1 MMDVKTADRELQTY
15 IRPQT
20 FPVAIR
26 MLKPGEAIPDKA
38 KRPARDFKKLSM
50 NCQVIDMARR
60 YGWTIALTREDHIC
74 SLGIAAL
81 GFEKPTHLHNSGTL
95 CEGMY
100 TETKE
105 AGQRSEAAVDKFA
118 HGEYY
123 ALLVAPLDRAT
134 FEPHVVCIYA
144 NPAQVMRLTQ
154 AALWRRGGKLTSAF
168 GGRIDCSEI
177 IVTTMRTD
185 RPQVILPCSG
195 DRIFGQTQDHEMAFT
210 FPWAQMEEIV
220 EGLRGTH
227 AGGIR
232 YPITQ
237 FMEYEAKLPPRYM
250 EANRLWDAEKGRSAF
265 TPRDR
270 VVAAY
275 KRSFADRVP
284 VYPIVASF
292 AGTLDGLS
300 IEEYCT
306 NTTRAIKAMMNYY
319 ERYQPDVVLAYN
331 DLAKEAEAFGCRVKY
346 SEYVVPSIDTHVLA
360 DDKARLAQIAMP
372 DPYKTARLP
381 GFLEQCETLV
391 KAKPP
396 TAIGAVAVGPW
407 TIAMLMRNPE
417 VMLLD
422 TFEDPQFIH
431 DLMRVTTDF
440 SKTWGD
446 AIAKTGIGLSFSEPT
461 ASISLISPDNY
472 REFIAPYHKE
482 LVDYFKAKKVGV
494 TTHICG
500 TTYPIYEDL
509 IQCGFTTVSFDLD
522 QQADPALYVDQLERF
537 VQVARGRA
545 VAIGNVDA
553 TKFEKTTKDAMVAD
567 VRRCVDAAARQS
579 AFILST
585 SCEIPPKSDPE
596 AVKWF
601 MDAAHEY
608 GRYDRLFETTPP
620 AVVPAASPAD
630 SADVKAKRKK

>member
-1 MMDVKTADRELQTY
+1 MIDVKAADRELQFHL
-15 IRPQT
+15 RPQT

-26 MLKPGEAIPDKA
+26 MLKPGEPIPERA
-38 KRPARDFKKLSM
+38 RRPARDFKKLSM

-60 YGWTIALTREDHIC
+60 YGWTLALTREDHIC

-81 GFEKPTHLHNSGTL
+81 GFERPTHLHSSGTL

-100 TETKE
+100 TETKA
-105 AGQRSEAAVDKFA
+105 AGQRSEAAVDRFA
-118 HGEYY
+118 PGEY
-123 ALLVAPLDRAT
+123 ACLLVAPLDRAT
-134 FEPHVVCIYA
+134 FEPHVVCVYG
-144 NPAQVMRLTQ
+144 NPAQIMRLTQ
-154 AALWRRGGKLTSAF
+154 AALWKRGGKLASAF
-168 GGRIDCSEI
+168 GGRVACSEI
-177 IVTTMRTD
+177 IVTAMQSD
-185 RPQVILPCSG
+185 QPQVILPCSG
-195 DRIFGQTQDHEMAFT
+195 DRIFGQTQDHEMAFSI
-210 FPWAQMEEIV
+210 PWGHMEDIV

-250 EANRLWDAEKGRSAF
+250 EANRLWEVERGAAAF
-265 TPRDR
+265 TNRDR

-306 NTTRAIKAMMNYY
+306 NPTKAISAMMNYY

-331 DLAKEAEAFGCRVKY
+331 DLAKEAEATGCKVKY
-346 SEYVVPSIDTHVLA
+346 SDYVVPSIESHVLQ
-360 DDKARLAQIAMP
+360 DDKTLLARLPMP

-381 GFLEQCETLV
+381 GFLEQCEGLV
-391 KAKPP
+391 TAAPP
-396 TAIGAVAVGPW
+396 AAMGAVAVGPW

-431 DLMRVTTDF
+431 DLMRWTTDF
-440 SKTWGD
+440 CKVWGEAIVKT
-446 AIAKTGIGLSFSEPT
+446 KIGLSFSEPT

-472 REFIAPYHKE
+472 RDFIAPYHKE
-482 LVDYFKAKKVGV
+482 LVDHFKAKKVGV

-500 TTYPIYEDL
+500 TTYPIFEDV
-509 IQCGFTTVSFDLD
+509 IGCGFTTFSFDLD
-522 QQADPALYVDQLERF
+522 QQADPKLHVDQLARF
-537 VQVARGRA
+537 VEVAKGRA

-553 TKFEKTTKDAMVAD
+553 TKFERASQGEIEAE
-567 VRRCVDAAARQS
+567 VRRCLDAAARHS
-579 AFILST
+579 GFILST
-585 SCEIPPKSDPE
+585 SCEIPPRSSPE
-596 AVKWF
+596 IVKWF

-608 GRYDRLFETTPP
+608 GRYERIFSEGI
-620 AVVPAASPAD
+620 
-630 SADVKAKRKK
+630 

>member
-1 MMDVKTADRELQTY
+1 MIDGKTADRELQLY

-26 MLKPGEAIPDKA
+26 MLRPGEEIPERA
-38 KRPARDFKKLSM
+38 RRPARDFKKLSM

-60 YGWTIALTREDHIC
+60 YGWMIALTREDHIC

-81 GFEKPTHLHNSGTL
+81 GFEKPTHLHSSGTL

-100 TETKE
+100 TETKS

-118 HGEYY
+118 PGEYST
-123 ALLVAPLDRAT
+123 LLVAPLDRAT
-134 FEPHVVCIYA
+134 FEPHLVCIYA

-154 AALWRRGGKLTSAF
+154 AALWKRGGKLTSSF

-185 RPQVILPCSG
+185 QPQVILPCSG

-210 FPWAQMEEIV
+210 IPWSQMEEII
-220 EGLRGTH
+220 EGLKGTH
-227 AGGIR
+227 NGGIR

-237 FMEYEAKLPPRYM
+237 FLEYEAKLPPKYM
-250 EANRLWDAEKGRSAF
+250 EASRIWEVEHGRSQF
-265 TPRDR
+265 TNRER

-275 KRSFADRVP
+275 RRSFADRVP

-306 NTTRAIKAMMNYY
+306 NVPKAIKAMLNYY

-346 SEYVVPSIDTHVLA
+346 SDYVVPSIDQHVLH
-360 DDKARLAQIAMP
+360 DDKGKLARLAMP

-381 GFLEQCETLV
+381 GFLEQCEALV

-407 TIAMLMRNPE
+407 TIAMLLRNPE
-417 VMLLD
+417 TMLLD

-431 DLMRVTTDF
+431 DLMRVATDF
-440 SKTWGD
+440 CKLWGD

-472 REFIAPYHKE
+472 REFVAPYHKE
-482 LVDYFKAKKVGV
+482 LVDHFKAKKVGV

-509 IQCGFTTVSFDLD
+509 LRCGFTTVSFDLD
-522 QQADPALYVDQLERF
+522 QQADPKLYVDQLTRF
-537 VQVARGRA
+537 MEVSKGRA

-553 TKFEKTTKDAMVAD
+553 TKFERSTKEAMVAD
-567 VRRCVDAAARQS
+567 VRRCIDAAARHS

-585 SCEIPPKSDPE
+585 SCEIPPRSDAE
-596 AVKWF
+596 IVKWF
-601 MDAAHEY
+601 MDAAREY
-608 GRYDRLFETTPP
+608 GRYERIFEGADP
-620 AVVPAASPAD
+620 VVS
-630 SADVKAKRKK
+630 K

>member
-1 MMDVKTADRELQTY
+1 MIDVKTADKELQFY

-26 MLKPGEAIPDKA
+26 MLKSGEPIPDKA
-38 KRPARDFKKLSM
+38 KRPGRDFKKLSM
-50 NCQVIDMARR
+50 NCQVIDMSRR
-60 YGWTIALTREDHIC
+60 YGWMIALTREDHIC
-74 SLGIAAL
+74 SLGITAL
-81 GFEKPTHLHNSGTL
+81 GFDRPTHLYNSGTL

-105 AGQRSEAAVDKFA
+105 AGQRSEAAVDKFKE
-118 HGEYY
+118 GEYY
-123 ALLVAPLDRAT
+123 CLLVSPLDRAP

-144 NPAQVMRLTQ
+144 NPAQVMRLAQ
-154 AALWRRGGKLTSAF
+154 AALWKRGGKLTSSF

-177 IVTTMRTD
+177 IVTTMQTAE
-185 RPQVILPCSG
+185 PQVILPCSG
-195 DRIFGQTQDHEMAFT
+195 DRIFGQTQDHEMAFSI
-210 FPWAQMEEIV
+210 PWSHMEEII

-237 FMEYEAKLPPRYM
+237 FMEYEAKLPPKYM
-250 EANRLWDAEKGRSAF
+250 EVNRLWDVEKGTATYSN
-265 TPRDR
+265 RDR

-306 NTTRAIKAMMNYY
+306 NPARAIKAMMNYY
-319 ERYQPDVVLAYN
+319 ERYEPDVVLAYN
-331 DLAKEAEAFGCRVKY
+331 DLAKEAEAFGCKVKY
-346 SEYVVPSIDTHVLA
+346 SDYVVPSIEGHVLG
-360 DDKARLAQIAMP
+360 DGKKKLARTEMP

-381 GFLEQCETLV
+381 GFLEQCEALV
-391 KAKPP
+391 KAAPP

-407 TIAMLMRNPE
+407 TIAMLLRNPE

-440 SKTWGD
+440 CKIWGD
-446 AIAKTGIGLSFSEPT
+446 AIIKTRIGLSFSEPT
-461 ASISLISPDNY
+461 ASISLVSPDNY

-482 LVDYFKAKKVGV
+482 LVEYFKAKKVGV

-500 TTYPIYEDL
+500 TTYPIFEDV
-509 IQCGFTTVSFDLD
+509 IGCGFSTFSFDLD
-522 QQADPALYVDQLERF
+522 QQADPKLYVDQLARF
-537 VQVARGRA
+537 MEVSKGRV

-553 TKFEKTTKDAMVAD
+553 TKFEKTAKAAMEAD
-567 VRRCVDAAARQS
+567 VKRCIDTAAKHS
-579 AFILST
+579 GFILST
-585 SCEIPPKSDPE
+585 SCEIPPRSNPE
-596 AVKWF
+596 IVKWF

-608 GRYDRLFETTPP
+608 GRYDRIF
-620 AVVPAASPAD
+620 
-630 SADVKAKRKK
+630 